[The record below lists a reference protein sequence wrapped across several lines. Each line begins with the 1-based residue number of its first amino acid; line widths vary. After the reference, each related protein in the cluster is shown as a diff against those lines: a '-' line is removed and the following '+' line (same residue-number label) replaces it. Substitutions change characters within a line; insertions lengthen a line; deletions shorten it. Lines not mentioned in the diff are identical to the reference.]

1 MAMTGYTKLFNSI
14 LASTIW
20 REDDKTRLVWIT
32 LLALTDKNGVV
43 EASIPG
49 LADLAR
55 VSLEDCERALA
66 NLHKPDKYSRSKD
79 HDGRRIET
87 VDGGWLVLNRAKY
100 RDKMSAD
107 DRRERDRDRQ
117 RRHRQMLTVTPS
129 VTHVCDSSRMSRQT
143 ETETETEKETKA
155 NTRPQEPSLTTAKA
169 TTRHR
174 PSRTEGF
181 NSTDVAWAGCLKNGW
196 SGLQMI
202 EALKTAIEFKVSE
215 LPECSLEQV
224 GEWLVKA
231 FFDHESEHGKFA
243 GGPLAFLQQAKYPHN
258 KRRPTG
264 SALPAATPNDPAAYA
279 RAAMEGD

>member
-87 VDGGWLVLNRAKY
+87 IDGGWLVLNRAKY

-107 DRRERDRDRQ
+107 DKRERDRDRQ
-117 RRHRQMLTVTPS
+117 RRHRQGQSVTPS
-129 VTHVCDSSRMSRQT
+129 VTHMRDTSHMSRQ
-143 ETETETEKETKA
+143 EEEEEEKEINTKA
-155 NTRPQEPSLTTAKA
+155 NPGTKEPPPISAKET
-169 TTRHR
+169 TTRR
-174 PSRTEGF
+174 PGKREGF
-181 NSTDVAWAGCLKNGW
+181 NSTDGAWALCSKNGW
-196 SGLQMI
+196 SGLRMI
-202 EALKTAIEFKVSE
+202 EALRTAIEFKGTE
-215 LPECSLEQV
+215 LPECSVEQV

-231 FFDHESEHGKFA
+231 FLDHETEHGKFA
-243 GGPLAFLQQAKYPHN
+243 GGPLAFFQQAKYPHT
-258 KRRPTG
+258 KRRPIGTT
-264 SALPAATPNDPAAYA
+264 LPVNDPAAYA
-279 RAAMEGD
+279 LAQMEGD